1 MKFRYKVLMINLILL
16 SVSLGAVGYLMI
28 RKNFTLAQQTQLQNA
43 IVQNNLVQSSVEYEL
58 LQLLNSSSGG
68 IKARLP
74 EIGERVTSSMRST
87 DSSFYIRYG
96 NDYVYSSDGEQQT
109 VEETLFEDLQTG
121 GKNYVI
127 TCEEG
132 VHYIYV
138 TSFSQVQG
146 KDLCIISKCD
156 VSEAYN
162 LRETQVGYFR
172 WVLIGVLLAGSAI
185 MYVVSMYLTRPLE
198 QLNRVSEE
206 IARGDYDTR
215 VEVHTGD
222 EIGLL
227 ADKFN
232 LMAGA
237 VAEHVEELN
246 DMIRRRDQ
254 FVADFTHEIKT
265 PMTTIIGY
273 ADTMR
278 SMELPREEQ
287 IMALSYIFSEGRR
300 LETMSGKLFEL
311 IYLKQHDIE
320 KTNIHV
326 GDMCREIVKIVRPA
340 MERKHMTITSSIE
353 PAVLS
358 GNRELL
364 VTAFVN
370 LLDNARKASTEGMS
384 VELEGRILDAQFPD
398 ARTGGTEE
406 MTQTASAGEKTS
418 YYELSVIDHG
428 VGMTEEETAR
438 ICDEFYMVDK
448 SRSRKEGGAGIGMSL
463 VALILEHHGAQLHI
477 ESKPGE
483 GTRMRVCFMG
493 WETVCSGNESDP
505 GRGYFMDREEERR

>member
-1 MKFRYKVLMINLILL
+1 MKFRYKVLIINLILL
-16 SVSLGAVGYLMI
+16 SVSLGVVGYLMI
-28 RKNFTLAQQTQLQNA
+28 YKNFVLAKETQLQNA
-43 IVQNNLVQSSVEYEL
+43 VVQNNLIQASVEYEL
-58 LQLLNSSSGG
+58 LQLLNSSGG
-68 IKARLP
+68 SVKAKLP
-74 EIGERVTSSMRST
+74 EIGERVTGSLRTT

-96 NDYVYSSDGEQQT
+96 NDYVYSSDDET
-109 VEETLFEDLQTG
+109 KNVREELFENLERS
-121 GKNYVI
+121 GKNYVV
-127 TCEEG
+127 TAEEDR
-132 VHYIYV
+132 HYIYV
-138 TSFSQVQG
+138 TSYSLV
-146 KDLCIISKCD
+146 KDRGLCVISKCD
-156 VSEAYN
+156 ASEAYI
-162 LRETQVGYFR
+162 LMDEQVGYFR
-172 WVLIGVLLAGSAI
+172 LVLISVLLVGSVI

-227 ADKFN
+227 AEKFN

-287 IMALSYIFSEGRR
+287 VMSLSYIFSEGRR
-300 LETMSGKLFEL
+300 LEAMSGKLFEL

-320 KTNIHV
+320 QINIHV
-326 GDMCREIVKIVRPA
+326 EDMCREIVKIVTPA
-340 MERKHMTITSSIE
+340 MECRSITIESHIE
-353 PAVLS
+353 PIVIR

-370 LLDNARKASTEGMS
+370 LMDNARKASEEGA
-384 VELEGRILDAQFPD
+384 VIEFTGQTAKIAQAEETQAWYELCVTDHGI
-398 ARTGGTEE
+398 G
-406 MTQTASAGEKTS
+406 MTQEEAS
-418 YYELSVIDHG
+418 
-428 VGMTEEETAR
+428 R

-448 SRSRKEGGAGIGMSL
+448 SRARREGGAGIGMSL
-463 VALILEHHGAQLHI
+463 VALILEHHGAVLSI

-483 GTRMRVCFMG
+483 GTRMRVRFPQG
-493 WETVCSGNESDP
+493 KTEVWT
-505 GRGYFMDREEERR
+505 GRITECEEE

>member
-16 SVSLGAVGYLMI
+16 SVSLGVVGYLMI
-28 RKNFTLAQQTQLQNA
+28 YKNFTLAKETQLQNA
-43 IVQNNLVQSSVEYEL
+43 VVQNNLVQASVEYEL
-58 LQLLNSSSGG
+58 LQLLNSSGG
-68 IKARLP
+68 SVKAKLP
-74 EIGERVTSSMRST
+74 EIGERVTGSLRAT

-96 NDYVYSSDGEQQT
+96 SDYVYASDEDTQS
-109 VEETLFEDLQTG
+109 VREELFEDLEKS

-127 TCEEG
+127 TVEG
-132 VHYIYV
+132 DRHYIYV
-138 TSFSQVQG
+138 TSYSRVKEKG
-146 KDLCIISKCD
+146 LSIISKCD
-156 VSEAYN
+156 ASEAYI
-162 LRETQVGYFR
+162 LMDEQVGYFR
-172 WVLIGVLLAGSAI
+172 LVLIGVLCVGSAV

-206 IARGDYDTR
+206 IARGDYDIRAR
-215 VEVHTGD
+215 VQSGD
-222 EIGLL
+222 EIGFL

-287 IMALSYIFSEGRR
+287 VMSLSYIFSEGRR
-300 LETMSGKLFEL
+300 LEAMSGKLFEL
-311 IYLKQHDIE
+311 IYLKQHEIDRI
-320 KTNIHV
+320 NIHV
-326 GDMCREIVKIVRPA
+326 EDMCNEIVKIVKPA
-340 MERKHMTITSSIE
+340 MEQKGIAIE
-353 PAVLS
+353 SQIQPAVLC

-370 LLDNARKASTEGMS
+370 LMDNARKASDEGS
-384 VELEGRILDAQFPD
+384 VIEFTGQTMRESDEEAQ
-398 ARTGGTEE
+398 
-406 MTQTASAGEKTS
+406 SW
-418 YYELSVIDHG
+418 YELCVIDHG
-428 VGMTEEETAR
+428 IGMTEEEASR

-448 SRSRKEGGAGIGMSL
+448 SRARREGGAGIGMSL
-463 VALILEHHGAQLHI
+463 VALILEHHGAGLLV
-477 ESKPGE
+477 ESSPGE
-483 GTRMRVCFMG
+483 GTCMRVRFQQEESNTRQEYEG
-493 WETVCSGNESDP
+493 ETDGRTNDASDETKEM
-505 GRGYFMDREEERR
+505 R